1 MAREVQTSI
10 EFAASCRLAK
20 STRLIIQ
27 KFISRLQNTTVTLP
41 PFPRQTTPEP
51 LNDTPN
57 PIARLWNN
65 CHAKPPATMASKAE
79 IAALK
84 DEVYEACVPI
94 AKDNPR
100 IVLRQADI
108 LDLDIIPNGNLQ
120 TLLDVAQ
127 SLLNEKLFKVVHDTD
142 GMGWKLRT
150 VDEAKKYVSPQLQT
164 LRGRMRANIS
174 SAWQIPRPVRRA
186 RSSLLPDR

>member
-1 MAREVQTSI
+1 
-10 EFAASCRLAK
+10 
-20 STRLIIQ
+20 
-27 KFISRLQNTTVTLP
+27 
-41 PFPRQTTPEP
+41 
-51 LNDTPN
+51 
-57 PIARLWNN
+57 
-65 CHAKPPATMASKAE
+65 MASKAE

-84 DEVYEACVPI
+84 EEVYEACVPI
-94 AKDNPR
+94 AQDNPR

-150 VDEAKKYVSPQLQT
+150 VDEAKKYVSPQLHT
-164 LRGRMRANIS
+164 LRGRMRAKFFLCL
-174 SAWQIPRPVRRA
+174 ADTAPCP
-186 RSSLLPDR
+186 